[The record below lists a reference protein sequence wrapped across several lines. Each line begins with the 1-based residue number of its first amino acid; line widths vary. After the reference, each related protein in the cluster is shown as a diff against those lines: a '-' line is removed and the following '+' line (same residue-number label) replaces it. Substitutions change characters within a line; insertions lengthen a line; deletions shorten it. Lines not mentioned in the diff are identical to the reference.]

1 MISNPCKWFI
11 NGNREAEFKYEGG
24 KYLYHFCSAG
34 KRNKVDTGWTDNYV
48 RVNVIFFADS
58 VEHARDVFKRMLET
72 RLTAGEKY
80 VNNPMGRITEAHAE
94 EFKEQVD
101 RECKDVREWLTKI
114 DEAIFTL
121 APTNQLYVI
130 GWADNDTIL

>member
-11 NGNREAEFKYEGG
+11 SGNRQVEFKYEGG

-34 KRNKVDTGWTDNYV
+34 KRTKVDTGWTGTYV
-48 RVNVIFFADS
+48 SINVVFFADS
-58 VEHARDVFKRMLET
+58 VEHARDVFKRMLEL

-80 VNNPMGRITEAHAE
+80 IKSLMGRITEDYAE
-94 EFKEQVD
+94 EFKERVD
-101 RECKDVREWLTKI
+101 KECESIREWLTKI

-121 APTNQLYVI
+121 APTDQMYKV
-130 GWADNDTIL
+130 GWADNDDIL